1 MVKLRKIQGQFWRVF
16 MKVCSKCLMIETRP
30 RISFNENGVCNA
42 CQWADE
48 KKEDVNWDQRQLE
61 LQALVEKFKARNKG
75 RFEVILPSSGGKDS
89 SYVAY
94 QVKEKLGLKPLMVT
108 VHPPLAYD
116 LGTRNLEES
125 LKRGFD
131 HIGVTPNYEVGRM
144 IAKSALVELGQPL
157 MAWIMAVQTVIFKLA
172 VIFDIPFVMF
182 GEEGETEYGGSSAL
196 KNKATYDIEESIR
209 LYLSGVDPRDFLK
222 GPTVNEADLYW
233 WKYPTVEEFRRLDP
247 AIAKWSYFEN
257 WNPYRNYMVSKE
269 FMGLSESEERSIG
282 TYNNF
287 SQKDTKLY
295 DLHTYL
301 MFLKFGFG
309 RCTQDVC
316 IDIRRGAI
324 TRKQALNL
332 VKAYDGEFPE
342 EHVEEYLEYFRMT
355 RAEFDQVIDRWA
367 NKDVLIKKNGRWE
380 KNFELN

>member
-1 MVKLRKIQGQFWRVF
+1 

-61 LQALVEKFKARNKG
+61 LQALVEKFKARNDG

-131 HIGVTPNYEVGRM
+131 HIGVTPNYEVGRI
-144 IAKSALVELGQPL
+144 IAKNALVELGQPL

-222 GPTVNEADLYW
+222 GTTVSEADLYW

-247 AIAKWSYFEN
+247 SIAKWSYFEN

-355 RAEFDQVIDRWA
+355 RAEFDQVLDRWA

-380 KNFELN
+380 KNFDLN